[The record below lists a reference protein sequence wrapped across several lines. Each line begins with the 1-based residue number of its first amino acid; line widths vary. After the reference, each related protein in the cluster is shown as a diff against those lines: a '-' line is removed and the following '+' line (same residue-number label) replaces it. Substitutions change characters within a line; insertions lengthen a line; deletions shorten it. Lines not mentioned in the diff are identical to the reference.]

1 MIVIPPFLL
10 TTSNTTSTVAEP
22 SPGEVLWNAA
32 TSYTVGQRAI
42 RVETHRIYEC
52 QAAGVSATPPES
64 EPTKWLDAGPTNK
77 WAMFDNLRS
86 LATWAPH
93 TMTITLSP
101 GRRVNSLALLGVKAN
116 KITVT
121 MTYNGEVVYTT
132 ERNMGA
138 RNTTT
143 WSQYFFGEFKYVS
156 SLLLQDLPSYAN
168 SVITIVFENDP
179 ALNVECSEIVVG
191 NKIYLGA
198 AQYEAVSDSLNFSRI
213 ERDEFGGSVLK
224 QRRTVPKVNVT
235 TWAHKAL
242 VNQIRDAR
250 NDLNAVPALWSGLDD
265 EYEDPFYEAVLIYGI
280 YKQFEINLNGP
291 DLAIVNLE
299 LEEM

>member
-1 MIVIPPFLL
+1 MIVIPPFQL

-22 SPGEVLWNAA
+22 SAGEVVWNAGV
-32 TSYTVGQRAI
+32 SYTKGQVVI
-42 RVETHRIYEC
+42 RVETHRKYEC
-52 QAAGVSATPPES
+52 QTDGVNATPPEND
-64 EPTKWLDAGPTNK
+64 PTRWLDVGPTNK

-86 LATWAPH
+86 QATWAPGS
-93 TMTITLSP
+93 MTITISP
-101 GRRVNSLALLGVKAN
+101 GRRVDSLALLGVKAQ
-116 KITVT
+116 KVTIT
-121 MTYNGEVVYTT
+121 MTYNGQVVYTT
-132 ERNMGA
+132 VRNMGA

-168 SVITIVFENDP
+168 SVITILFENDP

-191 NKIYLGA
+191 NKIYLGS

-213 ERDEFGGSVLK
+213 ERDEFGGSILK
-224 QRRTVPKVNVT
+224 PRRTVPKVNVT
-235 TWAHKAL
+235 TWASKNL

-250 NDLNAVPALWSGLDD
+250 TDLNAVPALWSALDQN
-265 EYEDPFYEAVLIYGI
+265 YEDPYYEALLIYGI
-280 YKQFEINLNGP
+280 YKQFEINISGP
-291 DLAIVNLE
+291 SLAIVNLE

>member
-22 SPGEVLWNAA
+22 STGEVVWNAS
-32 TSYTVGQRAI
+32 TSYTVGQVVI
-42 RVETHRIYEC
+42 RVETHRKYEC
-52 QAAGVSATPPES
+52 QVAGVSSALPEND
-64 EPTKWLDAGPTNK
+64 PTKWLDIGPTNK

-86 LATWAPH
+86 QATWASGS
-93 TMTITLSP
+93 MTIAISP
-101 GRRVNSLALLGVKAN
+101 GRRVDSLALLGVKAN
-116 KITVT
+116 KVTIT
-121 MTYNGEVVYTT
+121 MTYNGQVVYTT
-132 ERNMGA
+132 VRNMGA

-168 SVITIVFENDP
+168 SVITILFENDP

-213 ERDEFGGSVLK
+213 ERDEFGGSILK
-224 QRRTVPKVNVT
+224 PRRTVPKVNVT
-235 TWAHKAL
+235 TWADKYL

-250 NDLNAVPALWSGLDD
+250 TDLNAVPALWSALDQN
-265 EYEDPFYEAVLIYGI
+265 YEDPYYEALLIYGI
-280 YKQFEINLNGP
+280 YKQFEINISGP
-291 DLAIVNLE
+291 SLAIVNLE